1 MWFFS
6 RPAGPRGSVYFLF
19 YETAGRNW
27 PNARILRDGTQTFF
41 DSSEAFHSPSFSIL
55 NNQLEVLGDITKN
68 YPVWLILHGSSS
80 YIAADQFSGC
90 LNLLCIRISPT
101 CKAKSCH
108 ALNLVVFRNVWQKKW
123 MELP

>member
-1 MWFFS
+1 MGPSIFF
-6 RPAGPRGSVYFLF
+6 F

-68 YPVWLILHGSSS
+68 YPVWLN
-80 YIAADQFSGC
+80 DQAHPSRFFK
-90 LNLLCIRISPT
+90 LYR
-101 CKAKSCH
+101 
-108 ALNLVVFRNVWQKKW
+108 R
-123 MELP
+123 